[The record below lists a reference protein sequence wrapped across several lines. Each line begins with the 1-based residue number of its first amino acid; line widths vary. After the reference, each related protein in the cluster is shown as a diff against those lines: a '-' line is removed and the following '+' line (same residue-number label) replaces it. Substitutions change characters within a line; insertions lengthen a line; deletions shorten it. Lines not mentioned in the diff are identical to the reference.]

1 MATYYVSRQNGND
14 ANAGTSAGAAKATVT
29 AGLNLMSAGDTL
41 YIGPGRYQE
50 KISDTSVTS
59 GTSGNETKIIGDP
72 ECRYLTSDTPGIVRI
87 TGCDSSDI
95 PTTGTVWDSLTR
107 NYIWVKNLNIDG
119 ASNTYS
125 VNAGGT
131 GQLWENCVIHG
142 DSGAQGGFSSRPVFN
157 NCLIIGTNF
166 GTQDINTIK
175 CVVIGYANSVYKG
188 YHMGTIAMGY
198 NTCFNDCYD
207 QSFEGTTNS
216 SRGSCYNCIAIGAL
230 YGYQGCSG
238 YNNMAIACLYGMR
251 SIASEGKQHI
261 GTVAINCERG
271 FLNLDGSITYNASGD
286 TLQNAIYYGTANY
299 SPLNSS
305 VVNNAP
311 QISFGIDA
319 VRHIQKAFEP
329 LNTMPSGTADTN
341 LISLGAKPSGV
352 TNPYI
357 ATTYEGTSGTGGSHP
372 TLNWGIPP
380 IDAAGKPIKQDAW
393 LNPGP
398 YFLNNTQS
406 IDISNVSG
414 SEFSIRIDGYGGMN
428 FDMPVSASQSFT
440 ASVGV
445 KYNVTSVPP
454 QLIISASYPDEIDSD
469 FTPISVQAS
478 GTGDQTGAWQT
489 ITVNGSSTI
498 DTLLN
503 VSLLQGDGHPTGSS
517 FAIFSNLQ
525 VTE

>member
-50 KISDTSVTS
+50 KITDASVAS
-59 GTSGNETKIIGDP
+59 GTAGSETKIIGDP
-72 ECRYLTSDTPGIVRI
+72 ECRYLTNDTPGIIRI

-95 PTTGTVWDSLTR
+95 PTTGVVWDSLTR
-107 NYIWVKNLNIDG
+107 NYVWIKNLNIDG
-119 ASNTYS
+119 SSSTYS

-131 GQLWENCVIHG
+131 GQLWENCVIQG
-142 DSGAQGGFSSRPVFN
+142 DFGATGGFGSRPVFK
-157 NCLIIGTNF
+157 NCLVIATNYGTNDIDTVNCVIIG
-166 GTQDINTIK
+166 QTI
-175 CVVIGYANSVYKG
+175 ASNKG
-188 YHMGTIAMGY
+188 YHMGTIAY
-198 NTCFNDCYD
+198 ARSTVFVDCYD

-216 SRGSCYNCIAIGAL
+216 SRGGCYNCLAIGGL
-230 YGYQGCSG
+230 YGYDGCSG
-238 YNNMAIACLYGMR
+238 YNNIALSSFYGYR
-251 SIASEGKQHI
+251 SVTNEGKQHI
-261 GTVAINCERG
+261 GSLALNCERAY
-271 FLNLDGSITYNASGD
+271 LNLDGSITYNGPSD
-286 TLQNAIYYGTANY
+286 SLQNAVYYGSANY
-299 SPLNSS
+299 SPINSGT
-305 VVNNAP
+305 VNNAAVVNF
-311 QISFGIDA
+311 SIDTL
-319 VRHIQKAFEP
+319 RHILKAFEP

-357 ATTYEGTSGTGGSHP
+357 PTAYEGTSGTGGSYP
-372 TLNWGIPP
+372 TLNWGIQPN
-380 IDAAGKPIKQDAW
+380 DGAGKPIKQDAW

-525 VTE
+525 VSE